1 MTDISLGQAVANN
14 FETLLIKIRD
24 KQLDYNKI
32 ENIEKINDF
41 EDFKEWFNHSH
52 KNLNISSDQ
61 LQGLIIEQTRESN
74 VFHTNSFLKILEKF
88 YAFLEE
94 EKYTHYF
101 CPIYNLE
108 SNLGEIQI
116 QNSTDSIDTD
126 QIKIRKIKLWEKEY
140 LNEVYE
146 NWIPAQV
153 QIPLIEYCLIISVN
167 TTLQDEDRGVVDK
180 MQEVLDKFRL
190 CKNGDIKFGGCYEFK
205 DGSEWNPHRTCQLIT
220 YEKAGMY
227 SREQYK
233 FNKNEA
239 DRFLSLLK
247 KINTRYP
254 INDEKYSTY
263 FGKIIKRFSGTVDK
277 KNSADKLTDLVICME
292 TLLVA
297 GAGGNLHRFKQNS
310 AMLLGNNFAENIK
323 IENLMDSFYN
333 YRSGQVHELEER
345 QIKLNGKNIPIEEG
359 LRIMRDYTKRAIL
372 KIILLSQDPEF
383 EKLTHKKLISK
394 INESIYDL
402 KLQEKF
408 QDLEN
413 EISI

>member
-1 MTDISLGQAVANN
+1 MTDISLREEVANN
-14 FETLLIKIRD
+14 FERLLIKIKD
-24 KQLDYNKI
+24 EQLDYAKI
-32 ENIEKINDF
+32 ENMEKINDF
-41 EDFKEWFNHSH
+41 EDFKEWFNNSH

-61 LQGLIIEQTRESN
+61 LQGLIIEQMRESS
-74 VFHTNSFLKILEKF
+74 VYHTRSFLKILEKF

-94 EKYTHYF
+94 KKHTHFF

-116 QNSTDSIDTD
+116 QNSTDSIDAD
-126 QIKIRKIKLWEKEY
+126 QIKIRKIKPWEKEY
-140 LNEVYE
+140 LNKVYE

-153 QIPLIEYCLIISVN
+153 QIPIIEYCLIISVN
-167 TTLQDEDRGVVDK
+167 TTQQDDDRGVVAK

-190 CKNGDIKFGGCYEFK
+190 CKNGDIHFGGCYQFK

-220 YEKAGMY
+220 YEKAGMH
-227 SREQYK
+227 SREKYK
-233 FNKNEA
+233 FDKNDA

-254 INDEKYSTY
+254 LNDEKYSTY
-263 FGKIIKRFSGTVDK
+263 FEKIIKRFSGTVDK

-297 GAGGNLHRFKQNS
+297 SKSGNLNRFKQNS
-310 AMLLGNNFAENIK
+310 AMLLGNNFAEKIK
-323 IENLMDSFYN
+323 IENLMNSFYN

-345 QIKLNGKNIPIEEG
+345 EIKLDGRNISIEEG
-359 LRIMRDYTKRAIL
+359 LQIMRDYTKRAIL

-383 EKLTHKKLISK
+383 EKLTYKQLISK

-413 EISI
+413 KISI